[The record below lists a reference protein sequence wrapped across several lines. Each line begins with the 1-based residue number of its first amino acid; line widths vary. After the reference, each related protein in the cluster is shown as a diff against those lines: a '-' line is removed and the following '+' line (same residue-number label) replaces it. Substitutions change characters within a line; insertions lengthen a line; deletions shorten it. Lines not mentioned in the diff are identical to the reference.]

1 MLFIGSNPLSGIG
14 QVVRKYSSLFPE
26 SKIVEY
32 GSDIEKGSD
41 VFVFALPIPDVI
53 QYLIHVKERARKVV
67 CMTVCETETV
77 HELYG
82 HLVKL
87 FPTVY
92 VPSEFCQQVF
102 SRQFP
107 DTKFDVI
114 RHHVPLFK
122 VVRNKDTSTYIFYHI
137 GNVED
142 PRKQTKKIIE
152 AFMRLN
158 RPDTLLVLKATCKQ
172 PVKWKLPRVHI
183 INGRPAFSA
192 NLLAQAVRRHP
203 DYDYRVLE
211 KTSKICRI
219 RFLSRGE
226 LLGEEL
232 FTIEMAERAGLLKN
246 PTWRSYPEAML
257 FSRALT
263 AGMRTHCPDAL
274 GGSPAYTPEE
284 LGASD
289 VVPVTVTEPAPPAP
303 ALVPDAELLAKAY
316 AACGDAGLSDDGLIA
331 LVDELS
337 KGAAQTLDQ
346 LPLLTLQ
353 RLAKVGVSAETVVR
367 CNGDEGATTEDPDD
381 LPAAWA
387 T

>member
-1 MLFIGSNPLSGIG
+1 MAIQNSSALTAPGT
-14 QVVRKYSSLFPE
+14 SSL
-26 SKIVEY
+26 SLQV
-32 GSDIEKGSD
+32 SSVDD
-41 VFVFALPIPDVI
+41 LARLARVFAASGLFG
-53 QYLIHVKERARKVV
+53 RAGNQDTQIAECAIRL
-67 CMTVCETETV
+67 MAGMEA
-77 HELYG
+77 G
-82 HLVKL
+82 
-87 FPTVY
+87 
-92 VPSEFCQQVF
+92 F
-102 SRQFP
+102 SPFA
-107 DTKFDVI
+107 
-114 RHHVPLFK
+114 
-122 VVRNKDTSTYIFYHI
+122 S
-137 GNVED
+137 
-142 PRKQTKKIIE
+142 
-152 AFMRLN
+152 
-158 RPDTLLVLKATCKQ
+158 ATG
-172 PVKWKLPRVHI
+172 VHI

-211 KTSKICRI
+211 KTAKICRI

-226 LLGEEL
+226 VLGEEL

-274 GGSPAYTPEE
+274 GGHPAYTPEE
-284 LGASD
+284 LGGDD

>member
-1 MLFIGSNPLSGIG
+1 MAIQNSSALTAPGT
-14 QVVRKYSSLFPE
+14 SSL
-26 SKIVEY
+26 SLQV
-32 GSDIEKGSD
+32 SSVDD
-41 VFVFALPIPDVI
+41 LARLARVFAASGLFG
-53 QYLIHVKERARKVV
+53 RAGNQDTQIAECAIRL
-67 CMTVCETETV
+67 MAGMEA
-77 HELYG
+77 G
-82 HLVKL
+82 
-87 FPTVY
+87 
-92 VPSEFCQQVF
+92 F
-102 SRQFP
+102 SPFA
-107 DTKFDVI
+107 
-114 RHHVPLFK
+114 
-122 VVRNKDTSTYIFYHI
+122 S
-137 GNVED
+137 
-142 PRKQTKKIIE
+142 
-152 AFMRLN
+152 
-158 RPDTLLVLKATCKQ
+158 ATG
-172 PVKWKLPRVHI
+172 VHI

-211 KTSKICRI
+211 KTAKICRI

-226 LLGEEL
+226 VLGEEL
-232 FTIEMAERAGLLKN
+232 FTIDMAERAGLLKN

-284 LGASD
+284 LGGD
-289 VVPVTVTEPAPPAP
+289 EVVPVTVTEPAPPAP
-303 ALVPDAELLAKAY
+303 ALVPDVELLAKAY

-346 LPLLTLQ
+346 LPLPILQ
-353 RLAKVGVSAETVVR
+353 RLAKGGVSPETVVR
-367 CNGDEGATTEDPDD
+367 CNADEGATTEDPDD

>member
-1 MLFIGSNPLSGIG
+1 MAIQNSSALTAPGS
-14 QVVRKYSSLFPE
+14 SSL
-26 SKIVEY
+26 SLRVQ
-32 GSDIEKGSD
+32 SVDD
-41 VFVFALPIPDVI
+41 LARLARVFAASGLFG
-53 QYLIHVKERARKVV
+53 RAGNQ
-67 CMTVCETETV
+67 ET
-77 HELYG
+77 
-82 HLVKL
+82 
-87 FPTVY
+87 
-92 VPSEFCQQVF
+92 QVAECAIRLMAGMEAGF
-102 SRQFP
+102 SPFA
-107 DTKFDVI
+107 
-114 RHHVPLFK
+114 
-122 VVRNKDTSTYIFYHI
+122 S
-137 GNVED
+137 
-142 PRKQTKKIIE
+142 
-152 AFMRLN
+152 
-158 RPDTLLVLKATCKQ
+158 ATG
-172 PVKWKLPRVHI
+172 VHI

-211 KTSKICRI
+211 KTAQLCRI

-232 FTIEMAERAGLLKN
+232 FTIDMAERAGLLKN

-274 GGSPAYTPEE
+274 GGHPAYTPEE
-284 LGASD
+284 LGGDD